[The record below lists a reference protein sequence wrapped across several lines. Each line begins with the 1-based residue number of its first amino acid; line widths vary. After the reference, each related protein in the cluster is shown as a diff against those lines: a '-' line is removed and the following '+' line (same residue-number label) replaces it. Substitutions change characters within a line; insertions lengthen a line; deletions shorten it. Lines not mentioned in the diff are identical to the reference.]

1 MNRQELIER
10 IAKDTEDSKASVDRI
25 LSSFI
30 DNVQKAVA
38 KGDKITLVG
47 FGSFERVKTAAR
59 TGRNPATGAELK
71 IAASKRP
78 KFTAGAKF
86 KEVVKK
92 SK

>member
-10 IAKDTEDSKASVDRI
+10 IAQDADQSKAAVDRM

-30 DNVQKAVA
+30 ETVQKAVA
-38 KGDKITLVG
+38 KGDKVTLVG
-47 FGSFERVKTAAR
+47 FGSFERVKTSAR
-59 TGRNPATGAELK
+59 VGRNPATGAELK

-86 KEVVKK
+86 KEAVKK

>member
-10 IAKDTEDSKASVDRI
+10 IAQDTDQSKAAVDRM
-25 LSSFI
+25 LASFI
-30 DNVQKAVA
+30 DNVQTAVA

-59 TGRNPATGAELK
+59 TGRNPATGAALK

>member
-10 IAKDTEDSKASVDRI
+10 IAKDTEESKAAVDRV
-25 LSSFI
+25 LASFI

-38 KGDKITLVG
+38 KGDKVTLTG

-59 TGRNPATGAELK
+59 VGRNPATGDTLK

-78 KFTAGAKF
+78 KFSAGASF
-86 KEVVKK
+86 KAIVKK

>member
-10 IAKDTEDSKASVDRI
+10 IANDTDQSKAAVDRM

-30 DNVQKAVA
+30 ESVQTAVS
-38 KGDKITLVG
+38 KGDKVTLVG

-59 TGRNPATGAELK
+59 TGRNPATGATLK